1 MKNFFQRAITAAAF
15 VAVLLSC
22 TFYSHITF
30 TALFT
35 LITLLGTWEF
45 YKLVEKDGATRPQR
59 VMGAVTAGV
68 MFVTNAVFSMTQMNI
83 RVLLFIFP
91 FIFSIFIIEL
101 YRKKEQPF
109 RNIAYTILG
118 IIYVAV
124 PFTLLN
130 YILTCKGNYAPQILF
145 GFFFILWSND
155 TGAYLTGSLLGK
167 RKLFPRISPGKSW
180 EGSIGGALITYG
192 VVFLISSWYT
202 IINLRDW
209 MVIGNILIIVGTLG
223 DLVESLLKRSIN
235 VKDSGTL
242 LPGHGGI
249 LDRFDSLLMATPFVF
264 TYLYLIK
271 NIYL

>member
-91 FIFSIFIIEL
+91 FIFSIFIIEW
-101 YRKKEQPF
+101 KAIDFIKEFQF
-109 RNIAYTILG
+109 NSLESVSLSFNIQY
-118 IIYVAV
+118 II
-124 PFTLLN
+124 T
-130 YILTCKGNYAPQILF
+130 
-145 GFFFILWSND
+145 FI
-155 TGAYLTGSLLGK
+155 A
-167 RKLFPRISPGKSW
+167 
-180 EGSIGGALITYG
+180 SI
-192 VVFLISSWYT
+192 
-202 IINLRDW
+202 
-209 MVIGNILIIVGTLG
+209 
-223 DLVESLLKRSIN
+223 
-235 VKDSGTL
+235 
-242 LPGHGGI
+242 
-249 LDRFDSLLMATPFVF
+249 
-264 TYLYLIK
+264 
-271 NIYL
+271 